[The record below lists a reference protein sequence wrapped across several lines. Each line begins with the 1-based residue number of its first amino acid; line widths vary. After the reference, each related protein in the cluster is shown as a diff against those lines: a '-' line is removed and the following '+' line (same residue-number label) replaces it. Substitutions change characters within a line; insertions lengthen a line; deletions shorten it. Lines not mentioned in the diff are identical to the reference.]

1 MQIQLN
7 TDGNILGNEALAQ
20 QVEIVLTNALARF
33 TEHITRLEVHLSD
46 VNSEAKQGA
55 EDMRCLLEA
64 RLAGRQP
71 TAVSHQAATLEQALN
86 GAADKLKNS
95 LESTLGRLNQQ

>member
-1 MQIQLN
+1 MLIQLN

-33 TEHITRLEVHLSD
+33 TQHITRLEVHLSD

>member
-1 MQIQLN
+1 MLIQLN
-7 TDGNILGNEALAQ
+7 TDGNILGNEARAQ
-20 QVEIVLTNALARF
+20 QVEIVLRDALAHL
-33 TEHITRLEVHLSD
+33 TQHITRLEVHLSD

-55 EDMRCLLEA
+55 KDMRCLLEA

-71 TAVSHQAATLEQALN
+71 TAVSHQAATVEQALH
-86 GAADKLKNS
+86 GAADKLKHS

>member
-1 MQIQLN
+1 MLIQLN
-7 TDGNILGNEALAQ
+7 TDDNIVGNEALAQ
-20 QVEIVLTNALARF
+20 QVEIVLTKTLARF
-33 TEHITRLEVHLSD
+33 TQHITRLEVHLSD

-64 RLAGRQP
+64 RLVGRQP

-95 LESTLGRLNQQ
+95 LESTLGRLHQQ

>member
-1 MQIQLN
+1 MLIQLN
-7 TDGNILGNEALAQ
+7 TDGNIPGNEALAE

-33 TEHITRLEVHLSD
+33 TQHITRLEVHLSD
-46 VNSEAKQGA
+46 MNSESKKGA

-71 TAVSHQAATLEQALN
+71 TAVHHQAATLEQALT
-86 GAADKLKNS
+86 GAADKLKHS
-95 LESTLGRLNQQ
+95 LESTL